1 MLLETI
7 VWFLISKGIV
17 TDLLLL
23 FSIKRKWYIYGKYA
37 HMQNMKNMTVQ
48 KFNGMKQATYI
59 MKQKNY
65 IANPGR
71 PTHITSNEQYEII
84 LDRVEELLQV
94 VDNDT
99 PPDNKYSVELELLS
113 NLVADYEEVYMPVIQ
128 PTLAEILRLRMV
140 EMGLNQKGV
149 AQLLDVSPSRISEYL
164 NGSSEPTLK
173 VARNMGKKLSIDP
186 HILLG
191 I

>member
-1 MLLETI
+1 
-7 VWFLISKGIV
+7 
-17 TDLLLL
+17 
-23 FSIKRKWYIYGKYA
+23 
-37 HMQNMKNMTVQ
+37 MKNMTVQ
-48 KFNGMKQATYI
+48 KFNGMKQETY
-59 MKQKNY
+59 K
-65 IANPGR
+65 ANPGR

-94 VDNDT
+94 VDNNT
-99 PPDNKYSVELELLS
+99 PSDKKYSVELELLS

>member
-1 MLLETI
+1 MKKE
-7 VWFLISKGIV
+7 
-17 TDLLLL
+17 
-23 FSIKRKWYIYGKYA
+23 IYK
-37 HMQNMKNMTVQ
+37 T
-48 KFNGMKQATYI
+48 
-59 MKQKNY
+59 
-65 IANPGR
+65 NPGK

-94 VDNDT
+94 VDNET
-99 PPDNKYSVELELLS
+99 PSDNKYSVELALLS

-186 HILLG
+186 YILLG